1 MTILYL
7 IIILVFMILWW
18 LSKEMKIAI
27 RNQKDSK
34 RNLNQQLSSETS
46 NEGHLLDKEKQTP
59 QQLRKQASSS
69 KGRLINIV
77 MEEGKIVERTYR
89 KNNGSTYKVRS

>member
-1 MTILYL
+1 
-7 IIILVFMILWW
+7 
-18 LSKEMKIAI
+18 MKIAI

-46 NEGHLLDKEKQTP
+46 NEGYLLDKERHTP
-59 QQLRKQASSS
+59 QQLRRQASSS

>member
-7 IIILVFMILWW
+7 VLILVFMILWW

-46 NEGHLLDKEKQTP
+46 NQGHILDKEKHTP
-59 QQLRKQASSS
+59 QQLRRQDSSS